1 MKTIIRRRVTLWNA
15 AAHGDQPHDATL
27 IYRRDNPFAVELI
40 LPLRAP
46 DTVTNDRL
54 LVHPGSRN
62 GHISVFIPFSRALLI
77 DGLEEPAGEG
87 AVRVEP
93 HIVDSGYIS
102 VTLPLTAD
110 GVEFYTERAPLEAFV
125 DETLRMLPLG
135 GEIPI
140 ADAALDRWL
149 AGVTA

>member
-1 MKTIIRRRVTLWNA
+1 MRTIIRRRVTLWNA

-27 IYRRDNPFAVELI
+27 IYRRDHPFAVELI
-40 LPLRAP
+40 LPLRDPGA
-46 DTVTNDRL
+46 VTNDRL
-54 LVHPGSRN
+54 LVHPGNRDE
-62 GHISVFIPFSRALLI
+62 ISVFIPFSRALLI
-77 DGLEEPAGEG
+77 DGLEVPSGEG

-93 HIVDSGYIS
+93 HIVDTAYVS
-102 VTLPLTAD
+102 VTLPLTCD

-125 DETLRMLPLG
+125 YDTLRMLPTG
-135 GEIPI
+135 AEIPI